1 VPRSGSG
8 RQTIIMPQTRVQA
21 AVDAATSVTAAG
33 AISSGYW
40 LHHVQAGGEWVAAL
54 LPFGGLILV
63 TLQIIYYVSR
73 IRRKR
78 P

>member
-1 VPRSGSG
+1 
-8 RQTIIMPQTRVQA
+8 MPQTRIQA
-21 AVDAATSVTAAG
+21 VVDAATSVTAAG
-33 AISSGYW
+33 AISSAYW
-40 LHHVQAGGEWVAAL
+40 LPMVKTGSEWVSAL